1 MVRLILFVVLA
12 AAVAAAAGWFATE
25 PGSVALTFRGWRV
38 ETSVGVLVL
47 AVAGIAIAAFAIFAL
62 ISFVLAAPGR
72 ARAWSRR
79 RRRAK
84 GLKALARGMA
94 AVAAGDAPSASRE
107 AKRADRLLD
116 AAPLTLLLSA
126 QAAQLEGD
134 EKAAEN
140 YFREMLSRP
149 DTEFLGLRG
158 LLLQAGRQG
167 DDAAALAYAKR
178 AAELRPNSSWVQRS
192 VFELSVKSGLW
203 ADAESALRRA
213 VRRGAI
219 DRETGARHRAA
230 VFLRQSADAQRRG
243 YADEARNLARKAH
256 RAAPDFVPAALC
268 QASLEREAG
277 RMRPARRV
285 IERVWRASPHPEL
298 AAAYGGLFGGGK
310 GESEEAAA
318 LARVQG
324 LRRLVDIRPGHPE
337 GHLAMAE
344 AALAAKLWG
353 EARSHL
359 DRVREHFESPESAED
374 PPARLYRLYA
384 RTEEEENGDTAAAAR
399 WLGLAGEAGP
409 DGRWL
414 CSDCGH
420 GFAAWAP
427 SCPGCQSFDTL
438 DWGRPEPISRITAG
452 PGGPEHPELGPGTR
466 PTGAALTGPPEPG
479 DGRDNQ

>member
-1 MVRLILFVVLA
+1 MV
-12 AAVAAAAGWFATE
+12 
-25 PGSVALTFRGWRV
+25 
-38 ETSVGVLVL
+38 
-47 AVAGIAIAAFAIFAL
+47 
-62 ISFVLAAPGR
+62 
-72 ARAWSRR
+72 
-79 RRRAK
+79 
-84 GLKALARGMA
+84 
-94 AVAAGDAPSASRE
+94 AVAAGDAPGASRE

-167 DDAAALAYAKR
+167 DGAAALAYAKR

-192 VFELSVKSGLW
+192 LFELSVKSGLW
-203 ADAESALRRA
+203 ADAERALRRA
-213 VRRGAI
+213 IRRGAI
-219 DRETGARHRAA
+219 DRETGARHRAT
-230 VFLRQSADAQRRG
+230 VFLQQSADAQRRDFAG
-243 YADEARNLARKAH
+243 EARNLARKAH
-256 RAAPDFVPAALC
+256 RAAPDFVPAALRL
-268 QASLEREAG
+268 ANLEHEAG

-285 IERVWRASPHPEL
+285 IERTWRAAPHPEL
-298 AAAYGGLFGGGK
+298 AAAYGALFGGGK
-310 GESEEAAA
+310 GESEEAGA
-318 LARVQG
+318 LARAQG
-324 LRRLVDIRPGHPE
+324 IRRLLDIRPGHPE
-337 GHLAMAE
+337 GHMGLAE

-359 DRVREHFESPESAED
+359 DQAREHYDSSEVDED

-384 RTEEEENGDTAAAAR
+384 RSEEEEKGDTAAAAR
-399 WLGLAGEAGP
+399 WLGLAAEAGP

-414 CSDCGH
+414 CAGCGH

-438 DWGRPEPISRITAG
+438 DWGRPEPITRIAAG
-452 PGGPEHPELGPGTR
+452 AGGGPLHPELGPGTR
-466 PTGAALTGPPEPG
+466 PAGVALTGVPEPG
-479 DGRDNQ
+479 NGRNNQ